1 MSMNTTGEILKKERK
16 KKGILLSDIEREI
29 RVRKK
34 FLKAIE
40 DDNWDVFPS
49 KIYIIGII
57 KNYSKFLGLDDKKM
71 IAFFRRDYE
80 RSEEIKFKTKVPSDY
95 LTSDTKKVIYLGI
108 IFIFLIF
115 ISYFG
120 YQLKLYFSPPKVV
133 ITSPKK
139 DHFKLEK
146 KIKIV
151 GKADK
156 ESQIVIL
163 GEKVYQDK
171 EGNFSYLFPLMKGRN
186 ELKIE
191 VIGPNGKKTVLRKVY
206 YKQKSGFDD

>member
-1 MSMNTTGEILKKERK
+1 MNTAGQILRKERN
-16 KKGILLSDIEREI
+16 KKGILLSEIEKEI

-40 DDNWDVFPS
+40 NNNWDVFPS
-49 KIYIIGII
+49 KIYIIGVI
-57 KNYSKFLGLDDKKM
+57 KNYSKFLGLDHKRM

-80 RSEEIKFKTKVPSDY
+80 KSEEIKFKTKVPSGY
-95 LTSDTKKVIYLGI
+95 LASDTKKIIYFGI

-115 ISYFG
+115 VSYFG
-120 YQLKLYFSPPKVV
+120 YQLKLYFSPPK
-133 ITSPKK
+133 IAILSPKK
-139 DHFKLEK
+139 NNFRLEK

-163 GEKVYQDK
+163 GEKVYQNK
-171 EGNFSYLFPLMKGRN
+171 EGKFSYFFPLMEGRN

-191 VIGPNGKKTVLRKVY
+191 VIGANGKKTILKKVFF
-206 YKQKSGFDD
+206 KEKSVSND